1 MAEQR
6 SGEVAVIFTSQRN
19 GADAAGYDAAAAAM
33 AALATR
39 QPGYRGV
46 DSVRGADGAGIT
58 ISYWADEAAAIAWR
72 DQPDHAAIREAGR
85 AHWYDR
91 YQVFVCAVTRD
102 YAWDRAG
109 SSDRAGRRA
118 A

>member
-19 GADAAGYDAAAAAM
+19 GADAAGYDAAATAM
-33 AALATR
+33 ATLAAR

-58 ISYWADEAAAIAWR
+58 ISYWADEAAA
-72 DQPDHAAIREAGR
+72 AALN
-85 AHWYDR
+85 
-91 YQVFVCAVTRD
+91 
-102 YAWDRAG
+102 
-109 SSDRAGRRA
+109 S
-118 A
+118 